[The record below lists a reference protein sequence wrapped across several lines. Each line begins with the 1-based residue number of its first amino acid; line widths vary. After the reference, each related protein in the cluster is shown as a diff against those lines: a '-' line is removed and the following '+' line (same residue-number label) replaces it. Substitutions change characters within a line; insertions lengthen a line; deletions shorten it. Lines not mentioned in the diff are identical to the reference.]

1 MNTKLGSEVTA
12 GDEVKYHGRWYV
24 VDHFYRRD
32 GRHAWR
38 TAQANGAGFRSK
50 AILLH
55 DDESYP
61 VRRDAAVTPFLYMQ
75 PVVIRYPNVSAVG
88 VSRRRAVVIRDD
100 RGPKVRVRW
109 SADDKKIPGRRYV
122 EYHGA
127 QHEQW
132 ILRDRLE
139 AG

>member
-1 MNTKLGSEVTA
+1 MRSSTTAAGTWSITSTAVTA
-12 GDEVKYHGRWYV
+12 ATRGAR
-24 VDHFYRRD
+24 
-32 GRHAWR
+32 
-38 TAQANGAGFRSK
+38 AQANGAGFRSK

>member
-1 MNTKLGSEVTA
+1 
-12 GDEVKYHGRWYV
+12 
-24 VDHFYRRD
+24 
-32 GRHAWR
+32 
-38 TAQANGAGFRSK
+38 
-50 AILLH
+50 LH